1 MMISTQI
8 PLEEIDW
15 EDESFRISEEL
26 DSAAVLESVR
36 EVGQLNPVILLDLA
50 PRKAIVCGFRR
61 ERALRQ
67 LGYSEIF
74 ARILPGANYDKINIF
89 KLALWDNLSHR
100 QLNGLEKA
108 RALFKLQDFCGI
120 SSEVLI
126 KTYLPLLGLAPHES
140 VLHAY
145 IALNR
150 VQPGLRRCLTEGR
163 LTLSSIEVLAEKPGE
178 VQASFASLMSK
189 IQLSASSQRKVLGLL
204 EDLSAM
210 SGGQLHKPLDNPEA
224 SAVVDD
230 SRLSP
235 FQKGDRLYEILYRR
249 RNPRLSQ
256 AIERFSAQKK
266 LLGLPGSIRLTP
278 HPFFETSDVHVEFD
292 ASNKER
298 FRELVTELQKAS
310 ESPALE
316 GLFQID

>member
-26 DSAAVLESVR
+26 DSTAVLDSLR

-61 ERALRQ
+61 VRALKQ
-67 LGYSEIF
+67 LGHSRIF
-74 ARILPGANYDKINIF
+74 ARILLNEACDKTHVFRI
-89 KLALWDNLSHR
+89 ALWDNLSHR

-108 RALFKLQDFCGI
+108 RVLFKLLRFCGI
-120 SSEVLI
+120 SNEVLI
-126 KTYLPLLGLAPHES
+126 KTYLPLLGLVPHES

-145 IALNR
+145 LALNQ
-150 VQPGLRRCLTEGR
+150 VQPGLRRCLAEGR
-163 LTLSSIEVLAEKPGE
+163 LTLSSIEVLAKTMGE
-178 VQASFASLMSK
+178 VQDNFASLMSK
-189 IQLSASSQRKVLGLL
+189 IQLSASLQRKVLGLL

-210 SGGQLHKPLDNPEA
+210 AGTQLHKPLDNPEA

-235 FQKGDRLYEILYRR
+235 FQKGDRLFEILYRR

-278 HPFFETSDVHVEFD
+278 HPFFETADLHVEFD

-310 ESPALE
+310 ESPELE